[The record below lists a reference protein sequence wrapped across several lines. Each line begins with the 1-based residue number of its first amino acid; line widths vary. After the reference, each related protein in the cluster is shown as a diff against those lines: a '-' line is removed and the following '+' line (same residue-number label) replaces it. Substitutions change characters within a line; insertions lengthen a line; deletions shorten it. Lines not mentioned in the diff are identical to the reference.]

1 MEEKNEQ
8 VEVTENETTN
18 EVTVVEKEGIK
29 AKLVKHWKV
38 IAGVTAI
45 AGVYVIGKVLKN
57 RKGNAS
63 GVDDPDIID
72 TEYEPLEVDD
82 PVDSE

>member
-38 IAGVTAI
+38 IAGVTAV

-57 RKGNAS
+57 RKGTS

-82 PVDSE
+82 VPDSE